1 MNSQWLQ
8 KYDWKK
14 FGRFL
19 VTGGSATLIDF
30 VIYMLLRTH
39 IGSGWGKFVSM
50 LCANV
55 FSFIMNK
62 RWTFSVDE
70 KTNTWM
76 VVKYVIVQGLNIAV
90 NVGVNQLSLK
100 LTNMVVLSF
109 VIATGCAMIV
119 NYVGQKLFVFKK

>member
-1 MNSQWLQ
+1 MNSQWLL

-30 VIYMLLRTH
+30 VIYMLLRTY
-39 IGSGWGKFVSM
+39 IGSGRGKFVSM

-55 FSFIMNK
+55 FSFITNK

-70 KTNTWM
+70 KTNMWM
-76 VVKYVIVQGLNIAV
+76 VVKYVIVQGLNIGV

-109 VIATGCAMIV
+109 VIATGCAMTV

>member
-1 MNSQWLQ
+1 ME
-8 KYDWKK
+8 KYDLWK
-14 FGRFL
+14 FGRFII
-19 VTGGSATLIDF
+19 TGGTATLIDF
-30 VIYMLLRTH
+30 VIYMLLRTY

-55 FSFIMNK
+55 FSFITNK

-76 VVKYVIVQGLNIAV
+76 VVKYVIVQGLNIGV
-90 NVGVNQLSLK
+90 NVGVNQMSLK

-109 VIATGCAMIV
+109 VIATGCATIV
-119 NYVGQKLFVFKK
+119 NYSGQRFIVFRQ